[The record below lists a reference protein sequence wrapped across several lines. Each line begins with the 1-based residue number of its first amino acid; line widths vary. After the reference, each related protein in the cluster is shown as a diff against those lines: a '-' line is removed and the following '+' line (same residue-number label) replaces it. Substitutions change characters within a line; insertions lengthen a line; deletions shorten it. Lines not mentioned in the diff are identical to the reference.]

1 MSESEL
7 IVGQGLKMITAGEN
21 SERMSGDLW
30 GQISVAKS
38 FPRSIEV
45 FRRKVEADICCSAQQ
60 AAECTYLIKRGSKD
74 LEGPSV
80 RFAEALLRAWGN
92 VRVNTEIADDTGTHI
107 VARARFWDLE
117 SNMAFSEDVF
127 RRVTNSDG
135 HRYGDDMIG
144 TTKNA
149 AQAIAFRNVILA
161 GIPKSEWLPLH
172 EKSIQLAKNG
182 AKDSAK
188 QDPDAFEKRKT
199 KLFNWIRK
207 AGITDAE
214 IESVLGTA
222 MAGCPVDDFLR
233 LEKICK
239 SINDGFSTFAEAFGR
254 EETEPQQQTQQQNG
268 RTSTA
273 AATNGASTAT
283 GGESKKWTVAELS
296 DRFSKENADHQ
307 ASAIVLAI
315 NAASLGDIS
324 PSEFKQLA
332 VDRCGHDGDVGGQLL
347 LDLLNAKT
355 VDSCSTV
362 AGAVHAAKTQKKIG
376 EDLHKSLSGLIARRM
391 RELKGKK

>member
-45 FRRKVEADICCSAQQ
+45 FRRKVEQDVCGSYQQ
-60 AAECTYLIKRGSKD
+60 AQDCTYLVKRGQD
-74 LEGPSV
+74 AVTGPSV

-127 RRVTNSDG
+127 RRVTTKSG
-135 HRYGDDMIG
+135 SRYSDDMIG

-149 AQAIAFRNVILA
+149 AQAIAFRNVVLA
-161 GIPKSEWLPLH
+161 GIPKSDWWPLY
-172 EKSIQLAKNG
+172 EKTVATMKGQKP
-182 AKDSAK
+182 
-188 QDPDAFEKRKT
+188 QDDEFEKRKV
-199 KLFNWIRK
+199 KLFNWFRK
-207 AGITDAE
+207 NGVTDQDMGAFMGVLPE
-214 IESVLGTA
+214 DASVE
-222 MAGCPVDDFLR
+222 DFIR
-233 LEKICK
+233 LEQLGK
-239 SINDGFSTFAEAFGR
+239 SIHDGFQTFSEAFGK
-254 EETEPQQQTQQQNG
+254 EEAQQPKAQQLDG
-268 RTSTA
+268 KPSTA
-273 AATNGASTAT
+273 AATNGGGAAT

-296 DRFSKENADHQ
+296 DRFSFENADHQ

-332 VDRCGHDGDVGGQLL
+332 VDRCGHDGDIGGQLL
-347 LDLLNAKT
+347 RDLLNATT

-362 AGAVHAAKTQKKIG
+362 AGSVHAAKTQKKIG

>member
-135 HRYGDDMIG
+135 NRYGDDMIG

-172 EKSIQLAKNG
+172 DKSVRLAKDG

-188 QDPDAFEKRKT
+188 QDPDAFEKRKA
-199 KLFNWIRK
+199 KLFNWIRR
-207 AGITDAE
+207 ASITDAE
-214 IESVLGTA
+214 IESVLGST
-222 MAGCPVDDFLR
+222 MAGCSVDDFLR

-239 SINDGFSTFAEAFGR
+239 SINDGFSTFAEAFGC
-254 EETEPQQQTQQQNG
+254 EEVEKPQQQNG
-268 RTSTA
+268 NASSTPTQNGGGS
-273 AATNGASTAT
+273 TNAT
-283 GGESKKWTVAELS
+283 GQESKKWTVAELS
-296 DRFSKENADHQ
+296 DRFSRENPDQQ

-315 NAASLGDIS
+315 NAASLGDIT
-324 PSEFKQLA
+324 PSEFRQLA
-332 VDRCGHDGDVGGQLL
+332 VDRCGHESDIGGQLL
-347 LDLLNAKT
+347 LDLLNATT

>member
-127 RRVTNSDG
+127 RRVTTSEG
-135 HRYGDDMIG
+135 HRYSDDMIG

-182 AKDSAK
+182 PK
-188 QDPDAFEKRKT
+188 QDPAEFEKRKA
-199 KLFNWIRK
+199 KLFAWFRK
-207 AGITDAE
+207 AGITDKE
-214 IESVLGTA
+214 LESVLGSTPE
-222 MAGCPVDDFLR
+222 GCSTEDFLR
-233 LEKICK
+233 LEKIGK
-239 SINDGFSTFAEAFGR
+239 SIHDGFSTFAEAFGR
-254 EETEPQQQTQQQNG
+254 EEAEPQQQTQQQNG
-268 RTSTA
+268 KASAA
-273 AATNGASTAT
+273 AATNSASTAT

-296 DRFSKENADHQ
+296 DRFSKENADQQ

-347 LDLLNAKT
+347 LDLLNATT

>member
-1 MSESEL
+1 MSETEL

-60 AAECTYLIKRGSKD
+60 AAECTYLIKRGQKD

-127 RRVTNSDG
+127 RRITNTDG
-135 HRYGDDMIG
+135 KRYGDDMIG

-149 AQAIAFRNVILA
+149 AQAIAFRNVVLA
-161 GIPKSEWLPLH
+161 GIPKSEWVPLH

-182 AKDSAK
+182 PK
-188 QDPDAFEKRKT
+188 QDPAEFEKRKA
-199 KLFNWIRK
+199 KLFAWFRK
-207 AGITDAE
+207 AGITDME
-214 IESVLGTA
+214 LKSVLGSTPEE
-222 MAGCPVDDFLR
+222 CSTEDFLR
-233 LEKICK
+233 LEKIGK
-239 SINDGFSTFAEAFGR
+239 SIHDGFSTFAEAFGR
-254 EETEPQQQTQQQNG
+254 EEAEPQQQQQNG
-268 RTSTA
+268 KTSSA
-273 AATNGASTAT
+273 AAQNG
-283 GGESKKWTVAELS
+283 GGTSNGSESKKWTVAELS
-296 DRFSKENADHQ
+296 GRFSTASQEEQ
-307 ASAIVLAI
+307 AVAIVLAI
-315 NAASLGDIS
+315 SAQSIGDITAA
-324 PSEFKQLA
+324 ELKQLA
-332 VDRCGHDGDVGGQLL
+332 VDRCGHEGDVAGQLL
-347 LDLLNAKT
+347 LDLLNAT
-355 VDSCSTV
+355 SADSCSTV
-362 AGAVHAAKTQKKIG
+362 AGAVHAAKSQKKIG
-376 EDLHKSLSGLIARRM
+376 EDLHKSLSGLIVRRM

>member
-60 AAECTYLIKRGSKD
+60 AAECTYLIKRGQKD

-127 RRVTNSDG
+127 RRITNTDG
-135 HRYGDDMIG
+135 KRYGDDMIG

-149 AQAIAFRNVILA
+149 AQAIAFRNVVLA
-161 GIPKSEWLPLH
+161 GIPKSEWVPLH

-182 AKDSAK
+182 PK
-188 QDPDAFEKRKT
+188 QDPAEFEKRKA
-199 KLFNWIRK
+199 KLFAWFRK
-207 AGITDAE
+207 AGVTDKE
-214 IESVLGTA
+214 LQSVLGSTPEE
-222 MAGCPVDDFLR
+222 CSTEDFLR
-233 LEKICK
+233 LEKIGK
-239 SINDGFSTFAEAFGR
+239 SIHEGFSTFEEAFGR
-254 EETEPQQQTQQQNG
+254 EESEPQQQTQQQNG
-268 RTSTA
+268 KASTA
-273 AATNGASTAT
+273 AATNGAGAAT

-347 LDLLNAKT
+347 LDLLNATT

>member
-38 FPRSIEV
+38 FPRSTEV
-45 FRRKVEADICCSAQQ
+45 FRRKVEADVCSSAQQ
-60 AAECTYLIKRGSKD
+60 AAECTYLVRRGDSD

-92 VRVNTEIADDTGTHI
+92 VRVSTEIADDTGTHI

-127 RRVTNSDG
+127 RRITTKNGS
-135 HRYGDDMIG
+135 RYSDDMIG

-149 AQAIAFRNVILA
+149 AQAIAFRNVVLA
-161 GIPKSEWLPLH
+161 GIPKSEWVPLH
-172 EKSIQLAKNG
+172 EKANLLVRNATKN
-182 AKDSAK
+182 
-188 QDPDAFEKRKT
+188 DADFEKRKA
-199 KLFNWIRK
+199 KLFSWLKKN
-207 AGITDAE
+207 GVTDKELEKFVGSTLDECSAE
-214 IESVLGTA
+214 
-222 MAGCPVDDFLR
+222 DFLR
-233 LEKICK
+233 LERIAK
-239 SINDGFSTFAEAFGR
+239 SIHEGFTTYAEAFGR
-254 EETEPQQQTQQQNG
+254 EETEPQQTQRQDVKSG
-268 RTSTA
+268 TAPTSS
-273 AATNGASTAT
+273 GASAAT

-296 DRFSKENADHQ
+296 DRFSTENSDEQ

-315 NAASLGDIS
+315 NAASLGDIA

-347 LDLLNAKT
+347 LDLLNATT

>member
-60 AAECTYLIKRGSKD
+60 AAECTYLIKRGNKD

-127 RRVTNSDG
+127 RRITNTDG
-135 HRYGDDMIG
+135 KRYGDDMIG

-149 AQAIAFRNVILA
+149 AQAIAFRNVVLA
-161 GIPKSEWLPLH
+161 GIPKSEWVPLH

-182 AKDSAK
+182 PK
-188 QDPDAFEKRKT
+188 QDPAEFEKRKA
-199 KLFNWIRK
+199 KLFAWFRK
-207 AGITDAE
+207 AGVTDKE
-214 IESVLGTA
+214 LQSVLGSTPEE
-222 MAGCPVDDFLR
+222 CSTEDFLR
-233 LEKICK
+233 LEKIGK
-239 SINDGFSTFAEAFGR
+239 SIHEGFSTFEEAFGR
-254 EETEPQQQTQQQNG
+254 EESEPQQQTQQQNG
-268 RTSTA
+268 KASTA
-273 AATNGASTAT
+273 AATNGAGAAT
-283 GGESKKWTVAELS
+283 GSESKKWTVAELS

-347 LDLLNAKT
+347 LDLLNATT

>member
-1 MSESEL
+1 MSETEL

-60 AAECTYLIKRGSKD
+60 AAECTYLIKRGQKD

-127 RRVTNSDG
+127 RRITNTDG
-135 HRYGDDMIG
+135 KRYGDDMIG

-149 AQAIAFRNVILA
+149 AQAIAFRNVVLA
-161 GIPKSEWLPLH
+161 GIPKSEWVPLH

-182 AKDSAK
+182 PK
-188 QDPDAFEKRKT
+188 QDPAEFEKRKA
-199 KLFNWIRK
+199 KLFAWFRK
-207 AGITDAE
+207 AGITDME
-214 IESVLGTA
+214 LKSVLGSTPEE
-222 MAGCPVDDFLR
+222 CSTEDFLR
-233 LEKICK
+233 LEKIGK
-239 SINDGFSTFAEAFGR
+239 SIHDGFSTFAEAFGR
-254 EETEPQQQTQQQNG
+254 EEAEPQQQQTQQQQQNG
-268 RTSTA
+268 KTSSA
-273 AATNGASTAT
+273 AAQNG
-283 GGESKKWTVAELS
+283 GGTSNGSESKKWTVAELS
-296 DRFSKENADHQ
+296 GRFSTASQEEQ
-307 ASAIVLAI
+307 AVAIVLAI
-315 NAASLGDIS
+315 SAQSIGDITAA
-324 PSEFKQLA
+324 ELKQLA
-332 VDRCGHDGDVGGQLL
+332 VDRCGHEGDVAGQLL
-347 LDLLNAKT
+347 LDLLNAT
-355 VDSCSTV
+355 SADSCSTV
-362 AGAVHAAKTQKKIG
+362 AGAVHAAKSQKKIG
-376 EDLHKSLSGLIARRM
+376 EDLHKSLSGLIVRRM

>member
-38 FPRSIEV
+38 FPRSTEV
-45 FRRKVEADICCSAQQ
+45 FRRKVESDICCSAQQ

-127 RRVTNSDG
+127 RRVTTSDG
-135 HRYGDDMIG
+135 NRYSDDMIG

-172 EKSIQLAKNG
+172 EKSIALAKNG
-182 AKDSAK
+182 PK
-188 QDPDAFEKRKT
+188 QDPDAFEKRKA
-199 KLFNWIRK
+199 KLFSWFRK
-207 AGITDAE
+207 AGITDKE
-214 IESVLGTA
+214 LQSVLGSTPED
-222 MAGCPVDDFLR
+222 CSTDDFLR
-233 LEKICK
+233 LEKIGK
-239 SINDGFSTFAEAFGR
+239 SIHDGFSTFAEAFGR
-254 EETEPQQQTQQQNG
+254 EEAEPQQPTQSQNG
-268 RTSTA
+268 KKSTTASNGSSTSS
-273 AATNGASTAT
+273 GQAST
-283 GGESKKWTVAELS
+283 GSESKKWTVAELS
-296 DRFSKENADHQ
+296 DRFSTENADEQ
-307 ASAIVLAI
+307 AVAIVLAI
-315 NAASLGDIS
+315 SAQSIGDITAA
-324 PSEFKQLA
+324 ELKQLA
-332 VDRCGHDGDVGGQLL
+332 VDRCGHDGDVAGQLL
-347 LDLLNAKT
+347 LDLLNASS
-355 VDSCSTV
+355 VESCNTV
-362 AGAVHAAKTQKKIG
+362 AGAVHAAKAQKKIG
-376 EDLHKSLSGLIARRM
+376 EDLHKSLSGLIVRRM

>member
-60 AAECTYLIKRGSKD
+60 AAECTYLIKRGQKD

-127 RRVTNSDG
+127 RRITNTDG
-135 HRYGDDMIG
+135 KRYGDDMIG

-149 AQAIAFRNVILA
+149 AQAIAFRNVVLA
-161 GIPKSEWLPLH
+161 GIPKSEWVPLH

-182 AKDSAK
+182 PK
-188 QDPDAFEKRKT
+188 QDPAEFEKRKA
-199 KLFNWIRK
+199 KLFAWFRK
-207 AGITDAE
+207 AGVTDKE
-214 IESVLGTA
+214 LQSVLGSTPEE
-222 MAGCPVDDFLR
+222 CSTEDFLR
-233 LEKICK
+233 LEKIGK
-239 SINDGFSTFAEAFGR
+239 SIHEGFSTFEEAFGR
-254 EETEPQQQTQQQNG
+254 EESEPQQQTQQQNG
-268 RTSTA
+268 KASTA
-273 AATNGASTAT
+273 AATNGSGAAT

-315 NAASLGDIS
+315 NAASLGDIA

-347 LDLLNAKT
+347 LDLLNATT

>member
-127 RRVTNSDG
+127 RRITNTDG
-135 HRYGDDMIG
+135 KRYGDDMIG

-149 AQAIAFRNVILA
+149 AQAIAFRNVVLA
-161 GIPKSEWLPLH
+161 GIPKSEWVPLH

-182 AKDSAK
+182 PK
-188 QDPDAFEKRKT
+188 QDPAEFEKRKA
-199 KLFNWIRK
+199 KLFAWFRK
-207 AGITDAE
+207 AGVTDKE
-214 IESVLGTA
+214 LQSVLGSTPEE
-222 MAGCPVDDFLR
+222 CSTEDFLR
-233 LEKICK
+233 LEKIGK
-239 SINDGFSTFAEAFGR
+239 SIHEGFSTFEEAFGR
-254 EETEPQQQTQQQNG
+254 EESEPQQQTQQQNG
-268 RTSTA
+268 KASTA
-273 AATNGASTAT
+273 AATNGAGAAT
-283 GGESKKWTVAELS
+283 GSESKKWTVAELS

-347 LDLLNAKT
+347 LDLLNATT

>member
-1 MSESEL
+1 MSETEL

-60 AAECTYLIKRGSKD
+60 AAECTYLIKRGQKD

-127 RRVTNSDG
+127 RRITNTDG
-135 HRYGDDMIG
+135 KRYGDDMIG

-149 AQAIAFRNVILA
+149 AQAIAFRNVVLA
-161 GIPKSEWLPLH
+161 GIPKSEWVPLH

-182 AKDSAK
+182 PK
-188 QDPDAFEKRKT
+188 QDPAEFEKRKA
-199 KLFNWIRK
+199 KLFAWFRK
-207 AGITDAE
+207 AGITDME
-214 IESVLGTA
+214 LKSVLGSTPEE
-222 MAGCPVDDFLR
+222 CSTEDFLR
-233 LEKICK
+233 LEKIGK
-239 SINDGFSTFAEAFGR
+239 SIHDGFSTFAEAFGR
-254 EETEPQQQTQQQNG
+254 EEAEPQQQQTQQQNG
-268 RTSTA
+268 KTSSA
-273 AATNGASTAT
+273 AAQNGGGAST
-283 GGESKKWTVAELS
+283 GSESKKWTVAELS
-296 DRFSKENADHQ
+296 DRFSTSNHDQ
-307 ASAIVLAI
+307 QGVAIVLAI
-315 NAASLGDIS
+315 SAQSIGDITAA
-324 PSEFKQLA
+324 ELKQLA
-332 VDRCGHDGDVGGQLL
+332 VDRCGHEGDVAGQLL
-347 LDLLNAKT
+347 LDLLNAT
-355 VDSCSTV
+355 SSDSCSTV
-362 AGAVHAAKTQKKIG
+362 AGAVHAAKSQKKIG
-376 EDLHKSLSGLIARRM
+376 EDLHKSLSGLIVRRM

>member
-127 RRVTNSDG
+127 RRITNTDG
-135 HRYGDDMIG
+135 KRYGDDMIG

-149 AQAIAFRNVILA
+149 AQAIAFRNVVLA
-161 GIPKSEWLPLH
+161 GIPKSEWVPLH

-182 AKDSAK
+182 PK
-188 QDPDAFEKRKT
+188 QDPAEFEKRKA
-199 KLFNWIRK
+199 KLFAWFRK
-207 AGITDAE
+207 AGVTDKE
-214 IESVLGTA
+214 LQSVLGSTPEE
-222 MAGCPVDDFLR
+222 CSTEDFLR
-233 LEKICK
+233 LEKIGK
-239 SINDGFSTFAEAFGR
+239 SIHEGFSTFEEAFGR
-254 EETEPQQQTQQQNG
+254 EESEPQQQTQQQNG
-268 RTSTA
+268 KSSTA
-273 AATNGASTAT
+273 ASTNGASAAT

-347 LDLLNAKT
+347 LDLLNATT